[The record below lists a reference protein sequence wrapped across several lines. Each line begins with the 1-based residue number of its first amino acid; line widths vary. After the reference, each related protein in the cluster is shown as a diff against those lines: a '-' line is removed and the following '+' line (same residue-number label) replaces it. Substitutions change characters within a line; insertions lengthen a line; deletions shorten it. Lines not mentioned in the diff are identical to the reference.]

1 MHYAISTTWGPSDT
15 TRAAIPFIFAA
26 TALEAGDTV
35 TLILFHDA
43 VTLAVP
49 GCHEKVVPCGP
60 PAKFAEVFAHQ
71 NAEIIVC
78 KPCAEARG
86 IGSDQILEN
95 TRMGGMGD
103 FYKQVARDDCKSMAF

>member
-1 MHYAISTTWGPSDT
+1 MHYAISTTWGPTDP
-15 TRAAIPFIFAA
+15 TRAVIPFIFAS
-26 TALEAGDTV
+26 TALAAGDTV

-60 PAKFAEVFAHQ
+60 PAKFAEVFAHK

-78 KPCAEARG
+78 KPCAEVRA
-86 IGSDQILEN
+86 ISAEHILERC
-95 TRMGGMGD
+95 RMGGMDD
-103 FYKQVARDDCKSMAF
+103 FYKQVARNDCKPIAF